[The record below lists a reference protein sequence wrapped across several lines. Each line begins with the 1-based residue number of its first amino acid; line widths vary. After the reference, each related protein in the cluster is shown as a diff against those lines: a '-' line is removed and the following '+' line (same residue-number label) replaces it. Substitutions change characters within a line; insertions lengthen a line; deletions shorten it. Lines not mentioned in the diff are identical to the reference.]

1 MNAYLLYSQ
10 REWVN
15 AGRYS
20 DDRTIIQD
28 LGLKTLF
35 SASAKEIETEDGK
48 IKLVREADPFLEDTM
63 KKVMMIP
70 LKTEEEILYRQE
82 VLKDCYR
89 DEGFIYELYELS
101 AQILRDWDKLGR
113 KVSGKA
119 GMPSSRNLV
128 TKIHVLQLFVDSL
141 KSIKGL
147 LAKHQEKLRSGG
159 FTALRER
166 LQTEFS
172 DQLQKNLERI
182 LRDVAFY
189 ANENE
194 HEETVSTYVRM
205 VNKPKMVLGCR
216 IGDGLKPD
224 DFRLDSLATEMR
236 KFRSPNSA
244 LGRAQ
249 DYFSSLSTASFSVRK
264 GSVLREQADS
274 LEYELVCYI
283 ISCCEPFFDS
293 LSTFFDQLHFQAA
306 FYRGAVNLRHYM
318 ERFDVHRCFPGV
330 CEQENLRFAD
340 LKELVMAIEQRTK
353 PIGNTCLIDDKLLLI
368 VTGAN
373 QGGKSTFLRSVGIA
387 QIMMQCGLP
396 VAAESFESGIFP
408 SFFTHFTRR
417 EDSEM
422 NSGRLNEELKRMSQ
436 IVDRLEGD
444 SMVLLNESF
453 ASTTEKE
460 GSVIAYDITRA
471 LIEAGVKVLTVTH
484 LLSFAQ
490 RVYGECRK
498 AEAIKAAGSG
508 ELGGAAA
515 KADGSREPEGASVK
529 TGGGKEPEGMA
540 AKADGS
546 GASIITSGSS
556 EPEGTIGR
564 SGNDASGSSAV
575 SGRSIGSHVEFL
587 SAQRMEDGRRTFKMI
602 QHAPELTSFGL
613 DLYDKIV
620 PVKNHGPEKLP

>member
-1 MNAYLLYSQ
+1 M
-10 REWVN
+10 
-15 AGRYS
+15 
-20 DDRTIIQD
+20 
-28 LGLKTLF
+28 
-35 SASAKEIETEDGK
+35 
-48 IKLVREADPFLEDTM
+48 
-63 KKVMMIP
+63 
-70 LKTEEEILYRQE
+70 
-82 VLKDCYR
+82 
-89 DEGFIYELYELS
+89 
-101 AQILRDWDKLGR
+101 
-113 KVSGKA
+113 
-119 GMPSSRNLV
+119 

-182 LRDVAFY
+182 LKDVAFY

-306 FYRGAVNLRHYM
+306 FYRGAVNLKHYM

-471 LIEAGVKVLTVTH
+471 LVEAGVKVLTVTH
-484 LLSFAQ
+484 LLSFAK

-498 AEAIKAAGSG
+498 AEAAEAIKADGSR
-508 ELGGAAA
+508 ELEGAAA
-515 KADGSREPEGASVK
+515 KADGSGEPEGAS
-529 TGGGKEPEGMA
+529 T
-540 AKADGS
+540 
-546 GASIITSGSS
+546 ITSGSP
-556 EPEGTIGR
+556 EPEGTAGR
-564 SGNDASGSSAV
+564 GGSDASGSLAV
-575 SGRSIGSHVEFL
+575 SERSIGSHVEFL